1 MATIKDKR
9 SRSGTTMFDPI
20 VLASSTATW
29 AINKLLDRLSNALI
43 KALLKQEDLDKE
55 VGDLK
60 NALQRANLLLGA
72 VPVGVSAGV
81 KIENKN
87 LEEPINKVQQLATE
101 LTKYL
106 DELEYYDIK
115 DKEVR
120 YCVRGCACLAVCRR
134 RAAVVEAREEAGA
147 RPCRPEARDTHGTVL
162 AAPHT
167 PAPTGG
173 HAPRLLLLRV
183 LWQWRPPMST
193 ATSVLPAAS
202 GAMDGLS
209 NFSNGLLSGS
219 IETPVRRRGKLQ
231 RPLMKHTC
239 LHPLLNI
246 ERLQLPLKNISGTP
260 SCSAVYYA
268 YSNTSVSLLQYKMAQ
283 RKLLLSTSAE
293 TKEAAAITPGSKRS
307 TAQKSPAT
315 ARIESGSSQPG
326 KRCCLNV

>member
-115 DKEVR
+115 DKEPWMGFLTSPMV
-120 YCVRGCACLAVCRR
+120 CCLSWT
-134 RAAVVEAREEAGA
+134 EKPDPYFDGA
-147 RPCRPEARDTHGTVL
+147 
-162 AAPHT
+162 
-167 PAPTGG
+167 
-173 HAPRLLLLRV
+173 
-183 LWQWRPPMST
+183 
-193 ATSVLPAAS
+193 
-202 GAMDGLS
+202 
-209 NFSNGLLSGS
+209 GS

-246 ERLQLPLKNISGTP
+246 ERLQLPLKNIS
-260 SCSAVYYA
+260 
-268 YSNTSVSLLQYKMAQ
+268 
-283 RKLLLSTSAE
+283 
-293 TKEAAAITPGSKRS
+293 AAAITPGSKRS

-326 KRCCLNV
+326 K